1 MNKNLLENLMIAQ
14 YAAETDMHYP
24 RYMLALAK
32 DTKRLAKFLD
42 DFLYEEDDNEKPK
55 TVLTLRRSINSR
67 FDLEESCKLRQII
80 QARIDSN
87 ESTLQDFIEKRG
99 HEWR

>member
-1 MNKNLLENLMIAQ
+1 MTAE
-14 YAAETDMHYP
+14 YAAETDMYYP
-24 RYMLALAK
+24 RHMLALTK

-42 DFLYEEDDNEKPK
+42 DFLCEEDDNEKPK
-55 TVLTLRRSINSR
+55 TVLTLRRSMNNR
-67 FDLEESCKLRQII
+67 FDLKESCKLRQII

-87 ESTLQDFIEKRG
+87 ESTLQDFIAKRG

>member
-1 MNKNLLENLMIAQ
+1 MNKNLLENLMTAE
-14 YAAETDMHYP
+14 YAAETDLYYP
-24 RYMLALAK
+24 RHVLALTK
-32 DTKRLAKFLD
+32 ETKRLAKFLD

-55 TVLTLRRSINSR
+55 TVLTFRRSRNSR
-67 FDLEESCKLRQII
+67 FDLEESCKLRKII